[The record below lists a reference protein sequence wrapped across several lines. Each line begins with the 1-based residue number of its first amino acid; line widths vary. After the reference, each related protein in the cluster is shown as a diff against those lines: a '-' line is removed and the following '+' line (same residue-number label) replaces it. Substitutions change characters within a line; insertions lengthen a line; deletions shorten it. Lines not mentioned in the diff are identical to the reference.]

1 MKRSKIGIVPVI
13 KRSNPDQDA
22 VPLAKAPC
30 AGGDSFGGDGSI
42 TDDAESIRSLM
53 NMSFDIKC

>member
-1 MKRSKIGIVPVI
+1 MKRFKIGIVPVI
-13 KRSNPDQDA
+13 KRSNPNQDA

-30 AGGDSFGGDGSI
+30 AGGDGSI

-53 NMSFDIKC
+53 NVCYNIKR

>member
-13 KRSNPDQDA
+13 KRSNPNQDA

-30 AGGDSFGGDGSI
+30 AGGDGNI
-42 TDDAESIRSLM
+42 TDNAESIRSLM
-53 NMSFDIKC
+53 NMRYNIKC